1 MSIKQISVFLENKEG
16 RLWEACE
23 MLGRAGVNIR
33 ALSVADTEDFGIARM
48 IVNNPER
55 AIKAL
60 KKGGFTVGETDV
72 VAVEV
77 PDKPGGL
84 AGVLEI
90 LKDAGLN
97 VEYLYCFVGTE
108 KKRAVNVMKV
118 EEVGKAEEL
127 LKEKGIKLLQ
137 AEEVYN
143 I

>member
-1 MSIKQISVFLENKEG
+1 MSVKQISVFLENKEG
-16 RLWEACE
+16 RLWEACDT
-23 MLGRAGVNIR
+23 LGKAGVNIR

-48 IVNNPER
+48 IVDNPER
-55 AIKAL
+55 ALDSL
-60 KKGGFTVGETDV
+60 KKGGFTVGEVDV

-84 AGVLEI
+84 ANVLEI

-97 VEYLYCFVGTE
+97 VEYLYCFVDTE
-108 KKRAVNVMKV
+108 RKEAVDVMKV
-118 EEVGKAEEL
+118 EEVKKAEGV

-137 AEEVYN
+137 SEEVYN